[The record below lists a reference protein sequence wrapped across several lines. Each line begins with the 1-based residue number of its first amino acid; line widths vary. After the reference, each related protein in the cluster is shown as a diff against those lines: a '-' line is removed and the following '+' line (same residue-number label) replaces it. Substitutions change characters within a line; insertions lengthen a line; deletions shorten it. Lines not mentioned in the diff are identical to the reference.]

1 MGVRYYREGA
11 TMRLWEA
18 TNELEPVV
26 REVGDKPELLRAVNV
41 AAAAVLMVATLPVLL
56 AAMLAVRLTSR
67 GPVIYRQTRVG
78 LDRRGRADDADC
90 RRAEDFGGRPFT
102 IFKLRTMVADAESGT
117 GAVWAV
123 ANDPRVTPIGRFL
136 RATRIDELPQLW
148 NVIRGDMNLVGPRP
162 ERPQLVLKLSRE
174 VVGYR
179 RRHQVRPGITGLAQV
194 SQHYDQSVD
203 DVRNKVRYDIAYLNQ
218 RSVITDARIL
228 ARTVPVVLRRIGA
241 N

>member
-1 MGVRYYREGA
+1 
-11 TMRLWEA
+11 MRLWEA

-41 AAAAVLMVATLPVLL
+41 ATAAVLLVATLPVLL

-78 LDRRGRADDADC
+78 LDRRGRADDTDC
-90 RRAEDFGGRPFT
+90 RRAEDYGGRPFT
-102 IFKLRTMVADAESGT
+102 IFKLRTMVVDAEAGT
-117 GAVWAV
+117 GPVWAE
-123 ANDPRVTPIGRFL
+123 ANDPRVTPVGRFL

-194 SQHYDQSVD
+194 SQHYDQSLD
-203 DVRNKVRYDIAYLNQ
+203 DVRSKVRYDIAYLNQ
-218 RSVITDARIL
+218 RSVVTDARIL